1 LHTFYTLSIL
11 TMLKKISSIL
21 FSTRLTG
28 ILFIVFAIAMGVGT
42 FMDASEATSPTP
54 YSRTMIYNAW
64 WFEGIMG
71 LFVINFIGN
80 ISRYR
85 LFRKEKWATLIIHL
99 SFIFIILGAFVTRY
113 ISYEGIIA
121 IREGATENTMLTEKA
136 YVTALIDGDY
146 KIEGVPQRRKIKR
159 HYFLSER
166 LDNAFTIHSDYNEQ
180 PITITYENFI
190 SGAKEDLIP
199 SETGEKYLK
208 IVESGNGGR
217 QTHWLK
223 NEQVSSIQGV
233 LFALNIPTEGA
244 INLTLTEE
252 GNYTIESPFEGEFM
266 RMADQLKG
274 SVAADSVQ
282 PLQLRSL
289 YQMAGM
295 AFVFPEPMTKGE
307 FDLVKATADEPS
319 NQDALVVKV
328 TTNNES
334 KIVRL
339 FGGKGAAPKPVT
351 VEVGGL
357 VFHLT
362 YGSESIELPF
372 SITLNDFV
380 AEKYPGTERA
390 YKSYMSKVT
399 INDLDNTS
407 FDYDIFMNHILDHK
421 GYRFFQASFDPD
433 EQGTILSVNHDFYGT
448 WITYIGYM
456 LLYFGLMAILFDKN
470 SRFGALKKM
479 LDTVKAKKAKLATI
493 AILFASSFG
502 FTQEDTSQHAKTS
515 LKQIDSIIQAT
526 AVSREHSDKFGRLII
541 QDDGGRMKPIHTF
554 ASELLRKVSKSDT
567 YNGLNADQVMISMS
581 EFPRLWVEVPLINL
595 KRGNDSIRKVIG
607 VSESTKNV
615 SLMDLFDAKGNYK
628 LEPYLASA
636 SSTSTPNQFQ
646 KDFIK
651 AHENFYLL
659 NQGLSGAI
667 LRIFPIPEDEN
678 NKWVSFPELQ
688 EAGLKGMDS
697 LYTKNILPLYFTA
710 LKEAKKS
717 GDYSKADAYLESITN
732 YQKRYGSSVMP
743 SENRVKAEIIYNK
756 IDIFNKLY
764 KYFLLVGA
772 LMFVFLVFQIFNEKN
787 KTLTALVKI
796 SKYIIWI
803 FFALMTLGL
812 AARWYVSGHAPW
824 SDAYESVIYVAW
836 ATVYF
841 GLAFGRKSH
850 LTIAS
855 TAFVASI
862 ILWVA
867 HQNWMDPAI
876 ANLQAVLDS
885 YWLMIHV
892 SIIVGSYG
900 PFTLG
905 MILGL
910 TTLLLMVLT
919 TEKNK
924 VKMDLNIKELTII
937 TEMALTVGLVLLI
950 IGNFL
955 GGMWANESWGRYWG
969 WDPKETWALVSI
981 MIYAFVIHMRLI
993 PGLRSRWFFNVMAV
1007 LAFSSIMMTYFGV
1020 NFYLTGLHSYASGD
1034 KPITPGFVYYS
1045 LAFIAILST
1054 LAYFKFKKYYA
1065 KKLD

>member
-1 LHTFYTLSIL
+1 
-11 TMLKKISSIL
+11 MLKKISSIL

-85 LFRKEKWATLIIHL
+85 LFRKEKWATLTIHL
-99 SFIFIILGAFVTRY
+99 SFILLILGAFVTRY

-121 IREGATENTMLTEKA
+121 IREGATENTMLTEKT
-136 YVTALIDGDY
+136 YVTALVDGDY
-146 KIEGVPQRRKIKR
+146 KIDGVPQRRKIKR

-166 LDNAFTIHSDYNEQ
+166 LDNAFTIHSDYNNQ

-199 SETGEKYLK
+199 SETGDNYLK
-208 IVESGNGGR
+208 IVESGDGGR
-217 QTHWLK
+217 HTHWLK
-223 NEQVSSIQGV
+223 SEQVSSIHGV
-233 LFALNIPTEGA
+233 LFALNLPTEGA
-244 INLTLTEE
+244 INIAMTEE
-252 GNYTIESPFEGEFM
+252 GSYTIKSPFEGEFM

-274 SVAADSVQ
+274 EVAADSLQ

-295 AFVFPEPMTKGE
+295 AFVFPEPIIKGE
-307 FDLVKATADEPS
+307 FDLVKATLEEPS
-319 NQDALVVKV
+319 NQDAVVVKV

-339 FGGKGAAPKPVT
+339 IGGKGVAPKPVT
-351 VEVGGL
+351 VELGGL

-372 SITLNDFV
+372 SITLNEFV

-399 INDLDNTS
+399 VNDKDNTS

-421 GYRFFQASFDPD
+421 GYRFFQSSFDPD
-433 EQGTILSVNHDFYGT
+433 EQGTILSVNHDLLGT

-479 LDTVKAKKAKLATI
+479 LDNVKAKKAKLATI

-502 FTQEDTSQHAKTS
+502 FAQEDGIQHAKTS
-515 LKQIDSIIQAT
+515 LKEIDSIIQTT
-526 AVSREHSDKFGRLII
+526 AVSKEHSDKFGRLII

-554 ASELLRKVSKSDT
+554 ASELLRKVSRSDT
-567 YNGLNADQVMISMS
+567 YKGLNADQVMISMS

-615 SLMDLFDAKGNYK
+615 SLMDLFDAEGNYK

-646 KDFIK
+646 KDYMK

-710 LKEAKKS
+710 LKEAKKT
-717 GDYSKADAYLESITN
+717 GDYSKADEYLESITN

-743 SENRVKAEIIYNK
+743 SENRVMAEIVYNK
-756 IDIFNKLY
+756 IDVFNKLY
-764 KYFLLVGA
+764 KYFLLIGA
-772 LMFVFLVFQIFNEKN
+772 LMFMFLVFQIFNEKN
-787 KTLTALVKI
+787 KVLSALVSI

-841 GLAFGRKSH
+841 GIAFGRKSH

-855 TAFVASI
+855 TAFVAAI

-876 ANLQAVLDS
+876 SNLQPVLDS

-1034 KPITPGFVYYS
+1034 KPITPGFVYYT
-1045 LAFIAILST
+1045 LAFIVILST